1 MELVERIENFLN
13 ESTEHAIA
21 VSKGDARLSKS
32 TGRKFLFSLSDINSL
47 YGSVNSFINQ
57 LPVSGF
63 TGEVTIDLHK
73 LRPDRK
79 SYKIDTLMI
88 NFKPKDLSAAEGL
101 PQTSQIVPAPAAALP
116 TSMAAPV
123 SYPAGLG
130 YTPVLHTDWIQSKVI
145 EERYRDLQ
153 RDNDDLREQNKD
165 LRSQVR
171 TLNEEKASLRLQ
183 LDTAD
188 KKHELQLKEEL
199 LNKKGFYESPAFEKI
214 TDAMGAILPI
224 VAERYMGGSAAA
236 AATPALAAADLSPV
250 KREFLNII
258 SQPSVTDEQIN
269 ALYTYLNALQNET
282 AIPQ

>member
-1 MELVERIENFLN
+1 MELVERIEKVLK

-63 TGEVTIDLHK
+63 TGEVTIDLHR

-101 PQTSQIVPAPAAALP
+101 PQTSQIVPAPTAALP
-116 TSMAAPV
+116 ANMAAPV

-199 LNKKGFYESPAFEKI
+199 LNKKSFFESPAFQTI
-214 TDAMGAILPI
+214 TDTMGTVLPM
-224 VAERYMGGSAAA
+224 VAERFMGGATA